1 MNPQCQENGWRK
13 RRSAALAALVL
24 LAGAAGCIRVPT
36 DAEKH
41 KIVTHL
47 ITATANG
54 QTILRWD
61 SRKDLVY
68 TILVGERFTAT
79 QWKPLPNGANLRGT
93 GAPIEL
99 TVPEDPNRLHTYK
112 LMAMPVQPADAKH

>member
-1 MNPQCQENGWRK
+1 MKLFRHGCGRMS
-13 RRSAALAALVL
+13 RTGAALAALAL
-24 LAGAAGCIRVPT
+24 LAVVGCVRVPT

-61 SRKDLVY
+61 SRTDLIY
-68 TILVGERFTAT
+68 TVLVGNRFNAT
-79 QWKPLPNGANLRGT
+79 QWKPLPQANNLRGT
-93 GAPIEL
+93 GRPIEL
-99 TVPEDPNRLHTYK
+99 TIPEDPNRPQTYK
-112 LMAMPVQPADAKH
+112 MMAVPVQSGLQR

>member
-1 MNPQCQENGWRK
+1 MIPHGQARGWQAYT
-13 RRSAALAALVL
+13 SAALIVL
-24 LAGAAGCIRVPT
+24 LLFAAVGCVRVPT

-61 SRKDLVY
+61 SRKDLIY
-68 TILVGERFTAT
+68 TILVGDRFTAT
-79 QWKPLPNGANLRGT
+79 QWTPLPNGSHLRGT
-93 GAPIEL
+93 GSPIEL
-99 TVPEDPNRLHTYK
+99 TIPEDPNRIRTYK
-112 LMAMPVQPADAKH
+112 LMASPAQPADAKR

>member
-1 MNPQCQENGWRK
+1 
-13 RRSAALAALVL
+13 LAALVL
-24 LAGAAGCIRVPT
+24 FAAAGCIRVPT

-61 SRKDLVY
+61 SRQDLIY
-68 TILVGERFTAT
+68 TILVGDRFNST
-79 QWKPLPNGANLRGT
+79 QWTPLPIGSNLRGT

-99 TVPEDPNRLHTYK
+99 TIPEDPNRMRTYK
-112 LMAMPVQPADAKH
+112 LMAVPTQPAEAKR

>member
-1 MNPQCQENGWRK
+1 MNHWCQTPGWMARTGAAV
-13 RRSAALAALVL
+13 AALFL
-24 LAGAAGCIRVPT
+24 LAGCIRVPT

-41 KIVTHL
+41 KIVTRL

-68 TILVGERFTAT
+68 TVLVGDRLSAM
-79 QWKPLPNGANLRGT
+79 QWTPLQNASNLRGT

-99 TVPEDPNRLHTYK
+99 HVPEDPNRPRTYN
-112 LMAMPVQPADAKH
+112 LMAVPAQSSDAKR

>member
-1 MNPQCQENGWRK
+1 MIPHGQSLSWQAHT
-13 RRSAALAALVL
+13 SAALVALVL
-24 LAGAAGCIRVPT
+24 FMAGGCVRVPT

-54 QTILRWD
+54 QTILHWD
-61 SRKDLVY
+61 SRKDLIY
-68 TILVGERFTAT
+68 TILVGERFTST
-79 QWKPLPNGANLRGT
+79 QWTALPNGSNLRGT

-99 TVPEDPNRLHTYK
+99 TIPEDPNRPRTYK
-112 LMAMPVQPADAKH
+112 LMAKPAQPADVKR

>member
-1 MNPQCQENGWRK
+1 MSRTG
-13 RRSAALAALVL
+13 AALAALVL
-24 LAGAAGCIRVPT
+24 LAGVGCIRVPT

-68 TILVGERFTAT
+68 TVLVGDRYNAT
-79 QWKPLPNGANLRGT
+79 QWKPLPQVNNLRGT
-93 GAPIEL
+93 GEPIEFTL
-99 TVPEDPNRLHTYK
+99 PENPNRPQTYK
-112 LMAMPVQPADAKH
+112 LMAVPVQSDGKR